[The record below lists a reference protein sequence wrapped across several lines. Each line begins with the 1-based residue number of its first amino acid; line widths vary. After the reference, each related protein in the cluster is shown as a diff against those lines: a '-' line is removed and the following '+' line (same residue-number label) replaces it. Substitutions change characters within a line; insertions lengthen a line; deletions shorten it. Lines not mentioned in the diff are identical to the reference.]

1 MTGTILLPENTAELS
16 GDELAALRREHFG
29 FIFQRYH
36 LLSHLSAEQN
46 VEMPAIYAGLSARER
61 RERAAALLQR
71 LGLCERLIYRRDS
84 SPADSSS
91 VSVSPVP

>member
-1 MTGTILLPENTAELS
+1 MTGTILLRENTAELS

-46 VEMPAIYAGLSARER
+46 VEMPAIYAG
-61 RERAAALLQR
+61 
-71 LGLCERLIYRRDS
+71 
-84 SPADSSS
+84 
-91 VSVSPVP
+91 